1 MNKESDGVYIYVAM
15 FSSSFLFCSTISIHY
30 FTSYTM
36 AYLAFLAFAAGA
48 LAGSPDSCPGTVQSC
63 QNTTAMNT
71 CCFNAPGGLLLQ
83 TQFWDADPATG
94 PSDSWTIHGLWPDHC
109 DGSFSSSCDSSRA
122 YTGINTI
129 LEDFGM
135 DDVLDYMNTYWK
147 NQGASDESLWEHE
160 WAKHGTC
167 ISTLNPSCY
176 NDYESKEE
184 AADFFNRT
192 VSLFQSLPTYDVS
205 TLVATQTES

>member
-1 MNKESDGVYIYVAM
+1 M
-15 FSSSFLFCSTISIHY
+15 
-30 FTSYTM
+30 
-36 AYLAFLAFAAGA
+36 
-48 LAGSPDSCPGTVQSC
+48 
-63 QNTTAMNT
+63 
-71 CCFNAPGGLLLQ
+71 Q

-129 LEDFGM
+129 LENFGM

-167 ISTLNPSCY
+167 ISTLNPTCY

-192 VSLFQSLPTYDVS
+192 VSLFQSLPTYDVRNS
-205 TLVATQTES
+205 FLPPPPKNGNTEKLTKTQWLQQAGITPSNSRTYTSSAIISALEQQHGATPVIQCSGSELDQVYYGFETKGSVPTGQFIPTDICKF